1 MTVKPMKIKLGTRGS
16 PLALRQAEM
25 VREALALARPE
36 VEVETVVIRTSGDW
50 TPEQGEGPLE
60 RLGGNKGL
68 FAKEIEEQLLAGAID
83 AAVHSMKD
91 METVLPEGLQIA
103 AMLPR
108 EDVRDAVI
116 LREKND
122 AIKSLRD
129 LPQGSV
135 IATCSLRRQGMILG
149 MRPDLKIV
157 SMRGNVGTR
166 LQKLKE
172 SRELAGIVLAVAGL
186 NRLKMDK
193 AISFCAS
200 DFDIVP
206 CAAQGAVGIEI
217 KRNSEELL
225 SIFGQIN
232 CKRTMLCA
240 SVERAAL
247 AGLGGSCRTPVGVTS
262 VLENNSL
269 RLRMRLVS
277 PDGLQSYEESGAL
290 DGAAS
295 EGIWQTSVVEKF
307 GFDMGRRLREK
318 APVDLL

>member
-1 MTVKPMKIKLGTRGS
+1 
-16 PLALRQAEM
+16 
-25 VREALALARPE
+25 
-36 VEVETVVIRTSGDW
+36 
-50 TPEQGEGPLE
+50 
-60 RLGGNKGL
+60 
-68 FAKEIEEQLLAGAID
+68 
-83 AAVHSMKD
+83 
-91 METVLPEGLQIA
+91 
-103 AMLPR
+103 
-108 EDVRDAVI
+108 
-116 LREKND
+116 
-122 AIKSLRD
+122 
-129 LPQGSV
+129 
-135 IATCSLRRQGMILG
+135 MILG

-166 LQKLKE
+166 LQKLRE

-206 CAAQGAVGIEI
+206 CAAQGSVGIEI

-247 AGLGGSCRTPVGVTS
+247 AGLGGSCRTPVGVIS

-295 EGIWQTSVVEKF
+295 EGIWQTSVAEKF

-318 APVDLL
+318 APLDLL